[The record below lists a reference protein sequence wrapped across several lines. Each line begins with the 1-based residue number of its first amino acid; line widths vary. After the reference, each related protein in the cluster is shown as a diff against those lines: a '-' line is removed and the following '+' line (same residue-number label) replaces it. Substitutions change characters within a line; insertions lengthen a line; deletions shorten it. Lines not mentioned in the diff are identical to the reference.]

1 MEPIVSPCGTAAGAA
16 RASGFGS
23 PLVLRDFRSRRP
35 GDGGSD
41 PGRPA
46 PTEAQRGGRGRGHSL
61 LFTVILSCPARRT
74 HLALPWAGGPG
85 RIFRAASQPSR
96 APFYPVTPRP
106 LTSAHRAGAHW
117 APFTLSSPGGR
128 TSKASS
134 SPAPRDP
141 HPTTDHTQAGWDQ
154 RRFSFPR
161 DRIGIWGRGE
171 N

>member
-1 MEPIVSPCGTAAGAA
+1 MQLEHPASVLLWFFGTLALGALGTVA
-16 RASGFGS
+16 
-23 PLVLRDFRSRRP
+23 LIRD
-35 GDGGSD
+35 
-41 PGRPA
+41 
-46 PTEAQRGGRGRGHSL
+46 AQPPRKPSEVGRGRGHSL

-74 HLALPWAGGPG
+74 HLALPWAGGLG
-85 RIFRAASQPSR
+85 RIFRAASQPSWV
-96 APFYPVTPRP
+96 PFHPVTPRP

-128 TSKASS
+128 TGKASS
-134 SPAPRDP
+134 SPAPSDP
-141 HPTTDHTQAGWDQ
+141 NPTSDHTQAGWDQ